1 MLGLTNKGHPQI
13 ADEPENGVQLQTPE
27 IEEKG
32 NAQPEIVFERVD
44 LLLDF
49 VTKRWREHWVTT
61 DIWDGATLDLL
72 IQRPF
77 FLLVSVDAPVS
88 LRWKRFTNRS
98 DLTGYCLV
106 SWLEWLTFY
115 CRCRERRVNPPP
127 LEEFVLWNDQHLYD
141 RDIGRAY
148 LTDRAQ
154 VRLFNSSSSLEE
166 LHVALEALNL
176 ADEQRLRP
184 NWDQYFMQ
192 LAALAAQRSNC
203 MKRRVGCVLVRERR
217 VISTGYNGTPRHL
230 RNCNEGG
237 CKKISASFLPKALG

>member
-1 MLGLTNKGHPQI
+1 MLGLKNRNYSQI
-13 ADEPENGVQLQTPE
+13 NDEPGNRVQLQSSEASGQGNTASPE
-27 IEEKG
+27 V
-32 NAQPEIVFERVD
+32 VFENVD
-44 LLLDF
+44 LLLEF
-49 VTKRWREHWVTT
+49 VTKRWRECWVTT
-61 DIWDGATLDLL
+61 DIWDGATLDRL

-88 LRWKRFTNRS
+88 LRWKRFTDRS
-98 DLTGYCLV
+98 ATRNSLV
-106 SWLEWLTFY
+106 FWLTMSLTSY
-115 CRCRERRVNPPP
+115 CRCRERQIEPPV
-127 LEEFVLWNDQHLYD
+127 LEEFVIWNDRHLYD

-154 VRLFNSSSSLEE
+154 ARLFNSSSSLDE
-166 LHVALEALNL
+166 LHAALKTLDL

-192 LAALAAQRSNC
+192 LASLAAQRSNC

-230 RNCNEGG
+230 KNCNEGG
-237 CKKISASFLPKALG
+237 CTNPYFLPRYRRR